1 LHSKTR
7 KLMEKEKEDIVQK
20 HRSSPAC
27 IRDGY
32 QLYTTYFR
40 QIFRQTWLVALVF
53 ALFSTVASAMPV
65 LISPSLLLAGLA
77 LAIIAVI
84 LLLYAANRRMRHCTF
99 FQPVGKITFPMWFR
113 HLGMLFLV
121 LFVGLLIVF
130 ALSMITSLP
139 TTIMMAANWESK
151 IGMLS
156 GDPIGM
162 PSYVKW
168 LSLVAFLIAGFIQAY
183 VWMTLVCPLYLTRV
197 SIVKQEQERKEFNA
211 KI

>member
-1 LHSKTR
+1 
-7 KLMEKEKEDIVQK
+7 MEKEKEDILQK

-32 QLYTTYFR
+32 QLYTNYFR
-40 QIFRQTWLVALVF
+40 QIFRQTWIVALVF
-53 ALFSTVASAMPV
+53 ALLSTIASAMPV
-65 LISPSLLLAGLA
+65 LISPSLLLPGLA
-77 LAIIAVI
+77 LAVIAVVI
-84 LLLYAANRRMRHCTF
+84 LLFAANRRMKRCSF
-99 FQPVGKITFPMWFR
+99 YQPIGKISFSMWLR
-113 HLGMLFLV
+113 HLGMLLLV

-139 TTIMMAANWESK
+139 TTIMMAANWESQ
-151 IGMLS
+151 IGMMS

-168 LSLVAFLIAGFIQAY
+168 LSLIAFFAAGFIQAY
-183 VWMTLVCPLYLTRV
+183 VWMTLICPLYLTRA